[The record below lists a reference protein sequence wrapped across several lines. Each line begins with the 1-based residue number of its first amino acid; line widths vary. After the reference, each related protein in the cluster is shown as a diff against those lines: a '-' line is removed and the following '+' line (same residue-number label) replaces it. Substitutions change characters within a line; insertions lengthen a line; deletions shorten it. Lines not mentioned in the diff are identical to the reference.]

1 MKWSNLILATT
12 LVLLAA
18 SIFLSNALLKSVY
31 DKVDKSDPYWSYV
44 KALDQDFH
52 HLNIRGGNITNIVF
66 EQNYHP
72 AVKIMGS
79 WRGASDGS
87 IKSRVV
93 NDTLYVDF
101 SNEYRSINE
110 KFWLM
115 RATPVRAPSSCTRSR
130 LFK

>member
-52 HLNIRGGNITNIVF
+52 HLNIRGGNITNIDLQSFIKVY
-66 EQNYHP
+66 QHN
-72 AVKIMGS
+72 S
-79 WRGASDGS
+79 S
-87 IKSRVV
+87 ICC
-93 NDTLYVDF
+93 F
-101 SNEYRSINE
+101 FPI
-110 KFWLM
+110 
-115 RATPVRAPSSCTRSR
+115 
-130 LFK
+130 